1 MESTPKLQLK
11 LVIDKSKQRVVFAEA
26 GKDFVDFLFHVHTL
40 LIATLTHILAGK
52 ADSVDG
58 CVLHDAR
65 PQAEPLGARF
75 PYRGPKIDLPFT
87 LLLPS
92 DSSSSSRKSHC
103 YMCPTKHCAY
113 KYGIKVTD
121 DTSLTCPGV
130 DFIEVPVGETG
141 YVKELVKYV
150 VMDDLV
156 VKPMTIGSCIV
167 MLKDKA
173 VMIEDKFVNF
183 GVDEGKLL
191 LEASLQSKTVLTDV
205 FLGKKSRNDVA
216 TITPMFYRS
225 SLLWSNAVIT
235 EEFERCPMIMY

>member
-11 LVIDKSKQRVVFAEA
+11 LVIDKSKQRMVFAEA

-40 LIATLTHILAGK
+40 PIATLTHILAGK

-58 CVLHDAR
+58 S
-65 PQAEPLGARF
+65 LGNLNKSIEDLQDVHFMMPDHKQNLLKPRF
-75 PYRGPKIDLPFT
+75 PYPFHH
-87 LLLPS
+87 L
-92 DSSSSSRKSHC
+92 H
-103 YMCPTKHCAY
+103 HCAH

-121 DTSLTCPGV
+121 GSSLTCPGV
-130 DFIEVPVGETG
+130 DFIEVPAGETG

-156 VKPMTIGSCIV
+156 VKPMTIGSCIA

-183 GVDEGKLL
+183 GMDEGKLL

-205 FLGKKSRNDVA
+205 FLGKKRQNDVA

-235 EEFERCPMIMY
+235 EEFECCPIIIY